1 MPLKNRWL
9 SSCLLSVFGHSV
21 LIDCGEGTQIAL
33 KWAGQ
38 KSKPIDVICFTH
50 FHADHI
56 SGLPGF
62 LLTMSNE
69 GRTEPLTMIGPVGLE
84 TIVRALCLIAPNLTF
99 DIRFIEIPSDGTV
112 IQSEPLTITPFRVRH
127 GVPCLGYCFELK
139 RVGKF
144 DKEKALKNEVP
155 LKVWSKL
162 QHQDSVIYN
171 GVVYTSDMVLG
182 APRKGLK
189 VTYTTDTRPVKNIAV
204 HAAGSAPRKGL
215 KVTYTTDT
223 RPVKN
228 IAVHAAGSDLLICEG
243 MFAEEDKLERAIETG
258 HMLFSEAAGIASQ
271 AQVKK
276 LWLTHYSPSLEYPEE
291 GLSFASAVF
300 PQTECGFD
308 GKTEDLLFEE

>member
-99 DIRFIEIPSDGTV
+99 DIRFIEIPSDGTI

-139 RVGKF
+139 RAGKF

-162 QHQDSVIYN
+162 QHQDSVTYN

-182 APRKGLK
+182 
-189 VTYTTDTRPVKNIAV
+189 
-204 HAAGSAPRKGL
+204 APRKGL

>member
-1 MPLKNRWL
+1 MIRVTLLGTGGTMPLKNRWL

-99 DIRFIEIPSDGTV
+99 DIRFLEIPSDGTV

-171 GVVYTSDMVLG
+171 DVVYTSDMVLG
-182 APRKGLK
+182 
-189 VTYTTDTRPVKNIAV
+189 
-204 HAAGSAPRKGL
+204 APRKGL

>member
-99 DIRFIEIPSDGTV
+99 DIRFIEVPSDGTV

-139 RVGKF
+139 RAGKF

-162 QHQDSVIYN
+162 QHQDSVTYN

-182 APRKGLK
+182 
-189 VTYTTDTRPVKNIAV
+189 
-204 HAAGSAPRKGL
+204 APRKGL

>member
-1 MPLKNRWL
+1 MIRVTLLGTGGTMPLKNRWL

-162 QHQDSVIYN
+162 QHQDSVTYN

-182 APRKGLK
+182 
-189 VTYTTDTRPVKNIAV
+189 
-204 HAAGSAPRKGL
+204 APRKGL

>member
-99 DIRFIEIPSDGTV
+99 DIRFLEIPSDGTV

-171 GVVYTSDMVLG
+171 DVVYTSDMVLG
-182 APRKGLK
+182 
-189 VTYTTDTRPVKNIAV
+189 
-204 HAAGSAPRKGL
+204 APRKGL

>member
-99 DIRFIEIPSDGTV
+99 DIRFIEVPSDGTV

-139 RVGKF
+139 RAGKF

-182 APRKGLK
+182 
-189 VTYTTDTRPVKNIAV
+189 
-204 HAAGSAPRKGL
+204 APRKGL

>member
-1 MPLKNRWL
+1 MIRVTLLGTGGTMPLKNRWL
-9 SSCLLSVFGHSV
+9 SSGLLSVFGHSV

-162 QHQDSVIYN
+162 QHQDSVTYN

-182 APRKGLK
+182 
-189 VTYTTDTRPVKNIAV
+189 
-204 HAAGSAPRKGL
+204 APRKGL

>member
-1 MPLKNRWL
+1 MIRVTLLGTGGTMPLKNRWL

-204 HAAGSAPRKGL
+204 HAAGS
-215 KVTYTTDT
+215 
-223 RPVKN
+223 
-228 IAVHAAGSDLLICEG
+228 DLLICEG

>member
-1 MPLKNRWL
+1 MIRVTLLGTGGTMPLKNRWL

-171 GVVYTSDMVLG
+171 DVVYTSDMVLG
-182 APRKGLK
+182 
-189 VTYTTDTRPVKNIAV
+189 
-204 HAAGSAPRKGL
+204 APRKGL

>member
-204 HAAGSAPRKGL
+204 HAAGS
-215 KVTYTTDT
+215 
-223 RPVKN
+223 
-228 IAVHAAGSDLLICEG
+228 DLLICEG

>member
-99 DIRFIEIPSDGTV
+99 DIRFIEIPSDGTA

-139 RVGKF
+139 RAGKF

-171 GVVYTSDMVLG
+171 DVVYTSDMVLG
-182 APRKGLK
+182 
-189 VTYTTDTRPVKNIAV
+189 
-204 HAAGSAPRKGL
+204 APRKGL

>member
-1 MPLKNRWL
+1 MA
-9 SSCLLSVFGHSV
+9 
-21 LIDCGEGTQIAL
+21 LIL
-33 KWAGQ
+33 
-38 KSKPIDVICFTH
+38 
-50 FHADHI
+50 
-56 SGLPGF
+56 GF
-62 LLTMSNE
+62 LLSMSNE

-99 DIRFIEIPSDGTV
+99 DIRFIEVPSDGTV

-139 RVGKF
+139 RAGKF

-162 QHQDSVIYN
+162 QHQDSVTYN

-182 APRKGLK
+182 
-189 VTYTTDTRPVKNIAV
+189 
-204 HAAGSAPRKGL
+204 APRKGL

>member
-162 QHQDSVIYN
+162 QHQDSVTYN

-182 APRKGLK
+182 A
-189 VTYTTDTRPVKNIAV
+189 
-204 HAAGSAPRKGL
+204 SRKGL

>member
-1 MPLKNRWL
+1 MIRVTLLGTGGTMPLKNRWL

-162 QHQDSVIYN
+162 QHQDSVTYN
-171 GVVYTSDMVLG
+171 DVVYTSDMVLG
-182 APRKGLK
+182 
-189 VTYTTDTRPVKNIAV
+189 
-204 HAAGSAPRKGL
+204 APRKGL

>member
-162 QHQDSVIYN
+162 QHQDSVTYN

-204 HAAGSAPRKGL
+204 HAA
-215 KVTYTTDT
+215 D
-223 RPVKN
+223 
-228 IAVHAAGSDLLICEG
+228 SDLLICEG

>member
-171 GVVYTSDMVLG
+171 DVVYTSDMVLG
-182 APRKGLK
+182 
-189 VTYTTDTRPVKNIAV
+189 
-204 HAAGSAPRKGL
+204 APRKGL

>member
-162 QHQDSVIYN
+162 QHQDSVTYN

-182 APRKGLK
+182 
-189 VTYTTDTRPVKNIAV
+189 
-204 HAAGSAPRKGL
+204 APRKGL

>member
-56 SGLPGF
+56 AGLPGF

-99 DIRFIEIPSDGTV
+99 DIRFIEVPSDGTV

-139 RVGKF
+139 RAGKF

-162 QHQDSVIYN
+162 QHQDSVTYN

-182 APRKGLK
+182 
-189 VTYTTDTRPVKNIAV
+189 
-204 HAAGSAPRKGL
+204 APRKGL

>member
-1 MPLKNRWL
+1 
-9 SSCLLSVFGHSV
+9 
-21 LIDCGEGTQIAL
+21 
-33 KWAGQ
+33 
-38 KSKPIDVICFTH
+38 
-50 FHADHI
+50 
-56 SGLPGF
+56 
-62 LLTMSNE
+62 MSNE

-99 DIRFIEIPSDGTV
+99 DIRFLEIPSDGTV

-162 QHQDSVIYN
+162 QHQDSVTYN

-204 HAAGSAPRKGL
+204 HAA
-215 KVTYTTDT
+215 D
-223 RPVKN
+223 
-228 IAVHAAGSDLLICEG
+228 SDLLICEG

>member
-171 GVVYTSDMVLG
+171 DVAYTSDMVLG
-182 APRKGLK
+182 
-189 VTYTTDTRPVKNIAV
+189 
-204 HAAGSAPRKGL
+204 APRKGL

-291 GLSFASAVF
+291 GLCFASAVF

>member
-1 MPLKNRWL
+1 MIRVTLLGTGGTMPLKNRWL

-99 DIRFIEIPSDGTV
+99 DIRFIEIPSDGTI

-139 RVGKF
+139 RAGKF

-162 QHQDSVIYN
+162 QHQDSVTYN

-182 APRKGLK
+182 
-189 VTYTTDTRPVKNIAV
+189 
-204 HAAGSAPRKGL
+204 APRKGL

>member
-1 MPLKNRWL
+1 MIRVTLLGTGGTMPLKNRWL

-69 GRTEPLTMIGPVGLE
+69 GRTEPLTMIGPVGLVS
-84 TIVRALCLIAPNLTF
+84 IVRALCLIAPNLTF

-171 GVVYTSDMVLG
+171 DVVYTSDMVLG
-182 APRKGLK
+182 
-189 VTYTTDTRPVKNIAV
+189 
-204 HAAGSAPRKGL
+204 APRKGL